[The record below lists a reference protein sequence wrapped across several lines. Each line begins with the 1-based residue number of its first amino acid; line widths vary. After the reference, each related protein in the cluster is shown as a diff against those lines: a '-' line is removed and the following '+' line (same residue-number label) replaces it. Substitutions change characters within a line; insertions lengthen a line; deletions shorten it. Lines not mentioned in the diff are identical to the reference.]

1 MAEESG
7 VDQLSMYRNADGTL
21 GVRCHV
27 LVVALSAFCAP
38 AVKLVGE
45 MVAGTTVLAHPHGR
59 NEIGFNKERLD
70 GALLR
75 AVTNPNVHSAVVI
88 GYEGPTTERF
98 VKDLARLT
106 RKKVEA
112 CVLLDDG
119 GTWAVAA
126 KAARKAAELVA
137 EASECQRV
145 PAGWDALC
153 VGVKCGGSDGSSVLA
168 SNPVVGQCAD
178 WLVER
183 GATVI
188 FSETTEIIGAEHLLA
203 KRARTP
209 EVGAQIVKA
218 ARDNLDAAARA
229 GVDLIGTNPVPDN
242 IAGGISTIEEKALG
256 GVLKSGTKPI
266 EGVLGCGQPP
276 SGPGLYFMDSSS
288 GAHEV
293 ISALAQAGCQLVL
306 FTTGSCNPVGNLLIP
321 VIKVCG
327 NRKWLKQMA
336 DHQDV
341 DVSAVI
347 EEGASFADG
356 AKRVMDKLAR
366 VAGGAL
372 TRSEICR
379 HIDFPVVPTGL

>member
-1 MAEESG
+1 
-7 VDQLSMYRNADGTL
+7 VNQLKMYRNADGTL

-27 LVVALSAFCAP
+27 LILPLSAFCAS
-38 AVKLVGE
+38 AARLVGE
-45 MVAGTTVLAHPHGR
+45 MVAGTTVLVHPHGR
-59 NEIGFNKERLD
+59 NEIGFNRERLD
-70 GALLR
+70 GTLQG
-75 AVTNPNVHSAVVI
+75 AVLNPNVHSAVVI
-88 GYEGPTTERF
+88 GYEGPTTEAF
-98 VKDLARLT
+98 VQALAKVT
-106 RKKVEA
+106 KKKVEA
-112 CVLLDDG
+112 LVLLDEG

-137 EASECQRV
+137 EASECERV
-145 PAGWDALC
+145 LADWKELR
-153 VGVKCGGSDGSSVLA
+153 VGAKCGGSDGSSVLA
-168 SNPVVGQCAD
+168 SNPVVGQCSD

-209 EVGAQIVKA
+209 EVAAQIIKA
-218 ARDNLDAAARA
+218 ADDNLEAARRA

-256 GVLKSGTKPI
+256 GILKAGTYPI
-266 EGVLGCGQPP
+266 EGVLSCGEPP
-276 SGPGLYFMDSSS
+276 SGKGLYFMDSSS

-293 ISALAQAGCQLVL
+293 MSAFAAAGCQLVI
-306 FTTGSCNPVGNLLIP
+306 FTTGSCNPVGNLLMP

-327 NRKWLKQMA
+327 NREAMTKMA

-347 EEGASFADG
+347 EEGATFAQG
-356 AKRVMDKLAR
+356 AQRVMDKLAK

-372 TRSEICR
+372 TSSEICR
-379 HIDFPVVPTGL
+379 HIEFPVVPTGL